1 MDKYEIRRINLIR
14 LIEDRCGGVDAK
26 FAKLIGK
33 DASYIARCKYPPNKI
48 GKKRISDAIIE
59 PTLKAFSLPH
69 GWMDVDHSKEVS
81 NQTSMEAAPSAL
93 NPKQQ
98 ALLGYFNGLTESQQ
112 EEVMRELQEKK
123 QQNDNLL
130 LELLERKANH
140 K

>member
-1 MDKYEIRRINLIR
+1 MDIDEIRRENIKALEKAMGTSLVKKLGMSPAQFYNLR
-14 LIEDRCGGVDAK
+14 DGAKDSKTGKQRGMRKETAWRIEDA
-26 FAKLIGK
+26 AGK
-33 DASYIARCKYPPNKI
+33 PR
-48 GKKRISDAIIE
+48 
-59 PTLKAFSLPH
+59 
-69 GWMDVDHSKEVS
+69 GWLSVDHSNELS
-81 NQTSMEAAPSAL
+81 NTEAVPSAL